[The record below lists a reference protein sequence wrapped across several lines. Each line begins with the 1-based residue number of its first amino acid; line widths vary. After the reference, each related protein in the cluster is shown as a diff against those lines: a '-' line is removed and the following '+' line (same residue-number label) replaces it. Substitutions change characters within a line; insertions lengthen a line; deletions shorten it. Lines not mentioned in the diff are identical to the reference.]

1 MGKLKLCLRMSLG
14 FFIAVSSVFILGS
27 LALGGGDKGETIT
40 GITVPQ
46 GYRDWAVIAP
56 SYRTDKDEIRLIL
69 GNDIAVKAARNKTLP
84 YPDGAILA
92 KLAYKGIKSGE
103 WEAALVPGATQRQEF
118 MVKDTK
124 KFASTGGWGFG
135 RFVDE
140 KPVGDEKLYATCFPC
155 HAANV
160 RDNDYVFTRFA
171 P

>member
-1 MGKLKLCLRMSLG
+1 MEKLKLSLQRCLG

-27 LALGGGDKGETIT
+27 LASGSGDKGVTIT
-40 GITVPQ
+40 GIAVPE
-46 GYRDWAVIAP
+46 GYRNWAVIAP

-69 GNDIAVKAARNKTLP
+69 GNEIAVQAARNKTLP

-92 KLAYKGIKSGE
+92 KLAYKGVKSSE
-103 WEAALVPGATQRQEF
+103 WEAALVPGAAKRQEF
-118 MVKDTK
+118 MVKDSN
-124 KFASTGGWGFG
+124 KFAATGGWGFG

-140 KPVGDEKLYATCFPC
+140 KPVGDEELYASCFPC

-160 RDNDYVFTRFA
+160 KDNDYVFTRFA